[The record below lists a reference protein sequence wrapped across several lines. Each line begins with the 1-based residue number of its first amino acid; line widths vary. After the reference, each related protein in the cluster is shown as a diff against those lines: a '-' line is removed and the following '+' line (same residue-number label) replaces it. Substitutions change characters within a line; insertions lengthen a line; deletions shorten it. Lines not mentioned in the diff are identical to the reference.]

1 MNEKLVFIVVF
12 GVNSPHEKLNM
23 QVGMGKGGQEEQTA
37 IWYHHLIVRDEVYG
51 YA

>member
-12 GVNSPHEKLNM
+12 GVNSPHEILNM
-23 QVGMGKGGQEEQTA
+23 QVGMGKGGREEQTA
-37 IWYHHLIVRDEVYG
+37 MWYRHLIVREEVYG